1 MPDKGWK
8 QFERRVAK
16 LFGTKRNPLSGENG
30 GHSGSDTLHPEFF
43 IECKSRKKS
52 AIHSLLQET
61 RLSAVKEHKLPV
73 LALQKANAEGFIVA
87 VHSSDLQTFCELFLE
102 QGLNEG

>member
-16 LFGTKRNPLSGENG
+16 FFGTKRNPLSGENG
-30 GHSGSDTLHPEFF
+30 GHTGSDTLHPDFF

-61 RLSAVKEHKLPV
+61 RKTAAKENKLPV
-73 LALQKANAEGFIVA
+73 LALQKANSEGFIVGI
-87 VHSSDLQTFCELFLE
+87 HSSDLEEFCETYLSRR
-102 QGLNEG
+102 